1 MMNFRYKTTDGTD
14 EVVEVMPAAISAWEM
29 DTRQKAGALA
39 RDGFGITDCIQLA
52 YRQLYPPSRAGAP
65 SLDEWAATLTEIVP
79 VFSDPT

>member
-14 EVVEVMPAAISAWEM
+14 EVVEVMPAAISAWEV

-79 VFSDPT
+79 VFSDPS